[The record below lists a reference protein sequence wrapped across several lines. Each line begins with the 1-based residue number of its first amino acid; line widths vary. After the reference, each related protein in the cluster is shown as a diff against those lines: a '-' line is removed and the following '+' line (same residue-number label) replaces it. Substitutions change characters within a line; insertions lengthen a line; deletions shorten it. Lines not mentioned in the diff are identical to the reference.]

1 MVKDWWCE
9 GASDKVAGTMKKRFC
24 SEVVAHAEWLFL
36 RIIKHLTL
44 VPLGVKP
51 GPCRHEGCIFSCCG
65 SAECPDFAARDFSVG
80 AQEWQHRASG
90 KILCAVVHRRPRH
103 CTVVAAGCYNVN
115 LLSFSVETVSP
126 GVQPPPIASMKPRGR
141 CFNSLMTPS
150 IFINHEHC
158 HSRSGTW

>member
-1 MVKDWWCE
+1 
-9 GASDKVAGTMKKRFC
+9 MKKRFC
-24 SEVVAHAEWLFL
+24 SEVVAHAEWPFL

-80 AQEWQHRASG
+80 AQEWQHRVRIGHIFLALQNFVCSSALQAAALYG
-90 KILCAVVHRRPRH
+90 GSRR
-103 CTVVAAGCYNVN
+103 
-115 LLSFSVETVSP
+115 LLRRKFTLVRVSP
-126 GVQPPPIASMKPRGR
+126 GIQPPPIASMKPRGH

-158 HSRSGTW
+158 HSHPDTW